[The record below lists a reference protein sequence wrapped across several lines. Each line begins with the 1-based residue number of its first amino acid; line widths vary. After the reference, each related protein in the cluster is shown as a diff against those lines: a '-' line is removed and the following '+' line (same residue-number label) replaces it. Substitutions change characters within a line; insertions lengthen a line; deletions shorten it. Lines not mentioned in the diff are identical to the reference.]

1 MVLMSFFAKSVRYL
15 FAFCSLRDAI
25 TCDNMQHAAVVKQKE
40 TPARK
45 INLNCS
51 PLVGLRNQLPT
62 SGEQLY
68 ACT

>member
-45 INLNCS
+45 HYLAGALLS
-51 PLVGLRNQLPT
+51 RLRESNSRPFHY
-62 SGEQLY
+62 E
-68 ACT
+68 